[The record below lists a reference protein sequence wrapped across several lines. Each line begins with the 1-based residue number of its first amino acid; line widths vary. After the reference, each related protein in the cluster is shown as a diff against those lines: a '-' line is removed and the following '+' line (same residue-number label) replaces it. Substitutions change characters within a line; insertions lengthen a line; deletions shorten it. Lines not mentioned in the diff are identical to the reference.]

1 VLLWDAFTARKTVK
15 FAVGIQYA
23 GLKASDPVQI
33 VGPDATYN
41 VRITKIDDQGLLRNI
56 EAVFDDGAIYQAA
69 PAAASLLAVP
79 AQSVSLARPTRLELM
94 DIPLLRDADDGPGY
108 YVAMGRYLPGWS
120 GAMLY
125 TSTDAGA
132 TWAELQP
139 VSNSAVIGTAT
150 TVLGSWSGGNVFDQ
164 ANGVTVTL
172 PAGFELSSLTELAV
186 LNGGNAALLGNEII
200 QYTTATLTAPR
211 TYRLTGLL
219 RGRRGTESGMSTHA
233 INERFVLLGGPAGFA
248 RIPGAVADIGLAR
261 KYKAVS
267 AGSSLDVTSSVDFT
281 PSGQGLK
288 PLAPVHINAGRDA
301 AGNTVIQWV
310 RRTRIDGDWRDFSD
324 AALGEASENYAI
336 EIIKDGIVKRTLSSL
351 TSSVT
356 YSADDSVIDLAG
368 IPASLTARIYQIS
381 ASVGRGA
388 PAEKTFYLNAMSRVI
403 DPFLS
408 GLESNNSHRIIPVAS
423 YGNKTTI
430 IVKAIKRIS
439 GVATPCRR
447 VLRSINGTDFYQVGS
462 DVLVVDATPQGVAV
476 SYIASMRSSGRWIA
490 YGKGISEAIDPEFV
504 TGDDTTPLVS
514 LGNPAWALSD
524 KPLSIS
530 DNAGTWYVSTTSGA
544 LYTSTDGATWTLSGA
559 LPAAGPLY
567 RTGSTWLHVRA
578 DGDVSTSL
586 YYTTASDALTGWSKT
601 LDPVF
606 ITGCLKAVVV
616 NDPVYSGSTVYVDIV
631 GFDAEIGGGLKRARS
646 MVVRSTDNGYTWAVD
661 LDVTG
666 QTFGG
671 YPDPFVPATDG
682 QLRITGSNIYRL
694 SPLASF
700 AASWMQSLRRVSANN
715 WEIANT
721 PGMYMYMQDKQGR
734 ELSAS
739 SYSVAID
746 WRTGGMLSPKVST
759 DGLIWRE
766 PNVILS

>member
-1 VLLWDAFTARKTVK
+1 
-15 FAVGIQYA
+15 
-23 GLKASDPVQI
+23 
-33 VGPDATYN
+33 
-41 VRITKIDDQGLLRNI
+41 
-56 EAVFDDGAIYQAA
+56 
-69 PAAASLLAVP
+69 
-79 AQSVSLARPTRLELM
+79 
-94 DIPLLRDADDGPGY
+94 
-108 YVAMGRYLPGWS
+108 
-120 GAMLY
+120 
-125 TSTDAGA
+125 
-132 TWAELQP
+132 
-139 VSNSAVIGTAT
+139 
-150 TVLGSWSGGNVFDQ
+150 
-164 ANGVTVTL
+164 
-172 PAGFELSSLTELAV
+172 
-186 LNGGNAALLGNEII
+186 
-200 QYTTATLTAPR
+200 
-211 TYRLTGLL
+211 
-219 RGRRGTESGMSTHA
+219 
-233 INERFVLLGGPAGFA
+233 
-248 RIPGAVADIGLAR
+248 
-261 KYKAVS
+261 
-267 AGSSLDVTSSVDFT
+267 
-281 PSGQGLK
+281 
-288 PLAPVHINAGRDA
+288 
-301 AGNTVIQWV
+301 
-310 RRTRIDGDWRDFSD
+310 
-324 AALGEASENYAI
+324 
-336 EIIKDGIVKRTLSSL
+336 
-351 TSSVT
+351 
-356 YSADDSVIDLAG
+356 
-368 IPASLTARIYQIS
+368 
-381 ASVGRGA
+381 
-388 PAEKTFYLNAMSRVI
+388 
-403 DPFLS
+403 
-408 GLESNNSHRIIPVAS
+408 
-423 YGNKTTI
+423 
-430 IVKAIKRIS
+430 
-439 GVATPCRR
+439 
-447 VLRSINGTDFYQVGS
+447 
-462 DVLVVDATPQGVAV
+462 
-476 SYIASMRSSGRWIA
+476 MRSSGRWIA

-514 LGNPAWALSD
+514 LGNPAWAVSD

-559 LPAAGPLY
+559 LTAAGPLY

-721 PGMYMYMQDKQGR
+721 PGMYVYMQDKQGR